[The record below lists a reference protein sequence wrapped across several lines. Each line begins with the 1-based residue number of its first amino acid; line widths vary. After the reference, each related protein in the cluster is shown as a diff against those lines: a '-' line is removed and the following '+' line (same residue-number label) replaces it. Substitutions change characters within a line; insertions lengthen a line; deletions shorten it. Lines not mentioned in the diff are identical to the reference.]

1 MLEQLLYA
9 STMFDEDMK
18 KNLSLLLMNVL
29 LALLDSVK
37 HLQGGDKTSML
48 DKCKDTLNISDDEL
62 GHVLKEKYEASV
74 KMK

>member
-1 MLEQLLYA
+1 
-9 STMFDEDMK
+9 
-18 KNLSLLLMNVL
+18 MNVL